1 MMAIAPSGQQR
12 QILLTTA
19 AFVIVVAGMRE
30 AQSLLV
36 PFLLAGFIAIIAAP
50 ALFFLKQRRIP
61 TGIALLLV
69 ILAIIGAGM
78 LLGVLVGNSIND
90 FSDQLPQ
97 YQEKLRGQTL
107 SLLQWLTSLGL
118 SLPEPAFSNLIDPG
132 KAMKMAAQGLNSLG
146 NLVTNTLLILL
157 TVIFILLEAS
167 GFPAKLRQILGNP
180 EESLVHFEQFTRNIK
195 HYMAIKTAT
204 SLLTGVAV
212 ALWLM
217 AVGVDYP
224 VLWGVLAFLLNYI
237 PNIGSFI
244 AAIPAVLLALIQIGT
259 GAALWTGVGYLII
272 NSLVGNVIEPRF
284 MGRGLGLSTLVVFI
298 SLVFWGWVLGTVGMF
313 LSVPLTM
320 TIKIAL
326 DSHNDT
332 RWIATLLGPEVDEE
346 VDEEVSEPAE

>member
-1 MMAIAPSGQQR
+1 MMTSAPSVQQR
-12 QILLTTA
+12 KILLTTA
-19 AFVIVVAGMRE
+19 ACVIVVAGMRD

-36 PFLLAGFIAIIAAP
+36 PLLLSGYIDIIATP
-50 ALFFLKQRRIP
+50 ALFFLKQHRIP

-69 ILAIIGAGM
+69 ILTIIGAGM
-78 LLGVLVGNSIND
+78 LLGVLVGSSIDD
-90 FSDQLPQ
+90 FSAQLPQ
-97 YQEKLRGQTL
+97 YQEKLRGQTS
-107 SLLQWLTSLGL
+107 SLLQWLTSLGIP
-118 SLPEPAFSNLIDPG
+118 LPEPAFSKFVDPG

-167 GFPAKLRQILGNP
+167 SFPAKLRRILGNP
-180 EESLVHFEQFTRNIK
+180 EESFGHFEQFTRNIK

-217 AVGVDYP
+217 VVGVDYP

-237 PNIGSFI
+237 PNIGSVL
-244 AAIPAVLLALIQIGT
+244 AAVPAVLLALIQIGT
-259 GAALWTGVGYLII
+259 GGALWTGVGYLII
-272 NSLVGNVIEPRF
+272 NGLVGNVIEPRF
-284 MGRGLGLSTLVVFI
+284 MGRGLGLSSLVVFI

-313 LSVPLTM
+313 LSVPLTL

-326 DSHNDT
+326 DSRDET
-332 RWIATLLGPEVDEE
+332 RWIAILLGPKVDEE
-346 VDEEVSEPAE
+346 VPEPAE

>member
-1 MMAIAPSGQQR
+1 MINTVSGRQR
-12 QILLTTA
+12 QILLTIA

-30 AQSLLV
+30 AQPLLV
-36 PFLLAGFIAIIAAP
+36 PFLLSGFIAIIAAP

-61 TGIALLLV
+61 TGVALLLV
-69 ILAIIGAGM
+69 ILTIIGTGM
-78 LLGVLVGNSIND
+78 LLGVLVGSSIND
-90 FSDQLPQ
+90 FSAQLPL
-97 YQEKLRGQTL
+97 YQEKLRGQTS
-107 SLLQWLTSLGL
+107 SLLQWITSLGIP
-118 SLPEPAFSNLIDPG
+118 LPEQAFSKFLDPG
-132 KAMKMAAQGLNSLG
+132 KAIKMAAQGLNSLG

-167 GFPAKLRQILGNP
+167 GFPAKLRRILGNP
-180 EESLVHFEQFTRNIK
+180 EESLVHFEQFTKNIK
-195 HYMAIKTAT
+195 YYMAIKTAT

-217 AVGVDYP
+217 VIGVDYP

-237 PNIGSFI
+237 PNIGSVI
-244 AAIPAVLLALIQIGT
+244 AAVPAVLLALIQIGT

-284 MGRGLGLSTLVVFI
+284 MGRGLGLSSLVVFI

-326 DSHNDT
+326 DSREET
-332 RWIATLLGPEVDEE
+332 RWIAILLGPEVDKEKPKPTE
-346 VDEEVSEPAE
+346 